1 MGEGQ
6 CQFYCGLLV
15 NGTATAV
22 PEPDS
27 IDPHPD
33 YLTPLSSLSLV
44 LYVLWV
50 FWGHLCI
57 GTVQDEFEAD

>member
-6 CQFYCGLLV
+6 CQFYCELLV

-57 GTVQDEFEAD
+57 GIVQDEFEAD